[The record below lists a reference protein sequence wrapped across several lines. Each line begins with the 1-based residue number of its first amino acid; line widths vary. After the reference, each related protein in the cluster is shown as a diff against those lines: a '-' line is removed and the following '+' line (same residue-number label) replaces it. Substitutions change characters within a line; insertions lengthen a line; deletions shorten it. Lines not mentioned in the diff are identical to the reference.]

1 MNEGIRNIVKC
12 SRKVWLGNEKINGD
26 FSNSSVHG
34 SVEARVLYIKK
45 CEEVQKWRVLAILGN
60 SGMRREKGD

>member
-1 MNEGIRNIVKC
+1 MNEGMRNIVKC
-12 SRKVWLGNEKINGD
+12 SRKVWLENEKINGD
-26 FSNSSVHG
+26 FSNSSVHE
-34 SVEARVLYIKK
+34 SVEAGVLYIKK